1 MGILKDRTGEIVGKY
16 KILYKEGLNKNHEMT
31 YTVECLKCGFIV
43 HGWTYA
49 IIKKACNLKCRH
61 VAIKR
66 RYAANW
72 HSKRLMSIYYGML
85 DRCNNSKSRSYYNY
99 GARGIKVCDEW
110 QNNPQSFNDWAINNG
125 YDKTL
130 TIDRIDNYDGYK
142 PENCRWVT
150 KSENS
155 THHRSTNYVTVNNIT
170 HTFPQWCKIIGLPK
184 NRMWQIY
191 NKYGMAEVERVIS
204 DYLSH
209 GDKPKVFKYDPITVD
224 GVTMDCTHWCRHLGI
239 ENEGYFV
246 RYKAIN
252 GKEATA
258 RRIKEI
264 MDDPSSY
271 KSQVHDP
278 KIITIDGVSK
288 TLSQW
293 CDDLGLTKSTM
304 YYRYR
309 KHPKK
314 VTKLI
319 HDKYHEMES
328 NKGPLVIKLGNLKI
342 GLG

>member
-1 MGILKDRTGEIVGKY
+1 MAKGIFKDYSGKIVGKY
-16 KILYKEGLNKNHEMT
+16 KILYREGQNKKGESIYAAKCLN
-31 YTVECLKCGFIV
+31 CGFIE
-43 HGWTYA
+43 HGKTIYS
-49 IIKKACNLKCRH
+49 LKRH
-61 VAIKR
+61 VGTCNIRKHLSDSGKVK
-66 RYAANW
+66 W
-72 HSKRLMSIYYGML
+72 LSKRLMKIYYGML
-85 DRCNNSKSRSYYNY
+85 DRCNNQKSRSYYNY

-110 QNNPQSFNDWAINNG
+110 ENNPQSFNDWAIDNG

-155 THHRSTNYVTVNNIT
+155 IHHRSTNYVTVNNIT

-191 NKYGMAEVERVIS
+191 NKHGMAEVERVIS

-209 GDKPKVFKYDPITVD
+209 GDKPKVFEYDPITVD

-252 GKEATA
+252 GKEATS

-264 MDDPSSY
+264 MDNPSSY
-271 KSQVHDP
+271 TPQVHDP
-278 KIITIDGVSK
+278 KIINIDGVSK

-304 YYRYR
+304 YYKYR

-319 HDKYHEMES
+319 RDKYHEMDS
-328 NKGPLVIKLGNLKI
+328 NKGPLVIKLGK
-342 GLG
+342 